1 MKTAK
6 QVEKI
11 LKSLIPNYYL
21 DIKLEQTKR
30 GGRHLRNIYEI
41 SAMCKI
47 EKNTA
52 EEFKIEP
59 KRRIW
64 FRFWKLDKKWHISL
78 DGGYAYNYLSYESE
92 FGQNE
97 EMLEKLYSLLNT
109 RDLDWDNHYSFNIN

>member
-21 DIKLEQTKR
+21 DIKVEQSKR

-41 SAMCKI
+41 SAI
-47 EKNTA
+47 DKNHKQTA

-59 KRRIW
+59 RRRTWIC
-64 FRFWKLDKKWHISL
+64 FWKLEKKWHISM
-78 DGGYAYNYLSYESE
+78 DGGCAYDYLSYESE
-92 FGQNE
+92 FGENK

-109 RDLDWDNHYSFNIN
+109 RDLDWNNHYSFNIN

>member
-11 LKSLIPNYYL
+11 LKSLIPNYFV
-21 DIKLEQTKR
+21 DIKVEQIK
-30 GGRHLRNIYEI
+30 NIYEI
-41 SAMCKI
+41 SAVD
-47 EKNTA
+47 KNHKQTA

-59 KRRIW
+59 RRRTW
-64 FRFWKLDKKWHISL
+64 FRFWKVNKKWHISL
-78 DGGYAYNYLSYESE
+78 DGGYAYGYLSYESE

>member
-11 LKSLIPNYYL
+11 LKSLIPNYFV
-21 DIKLEQTKR
+21 DIKVEQIK
-30 GGRHLRNIYEI
+30 NIYEI
-41 SAMCKI
+41 SAVD
-47 EKNTA
+47 KNHKQTA

-59 KRRIW
+59 RRRTWIC
-64 FRFWKLDKKWHISL
+64 FWKLEKKWHISM
-78 DGGYAYNYLSYESE
+78 DGGCAYDYLSYESE
-92 FGQNE
+92 FGENK

>member
-11 LKSLIPNYYL
+11 LKSLIPNYFL
-21 DIKLEQTKR
+21 DIKVEQSKI
-30 GGRHLRNIYEI
+30 GGSHLRNLYEI
-41 SAMCKI
+41 SAIDEINKQ
-47 EKNTA
+47 TA

-59 KRRIW
+59 RRRIW

-78 DGGYAYNYLSYESE
+78 DGAYAYNYLSYESE
-92 FGQNE
+92 FGQNK